1 LQLQKKKKLL
11 ALEDNKAL
19 FSRLKQEGVQLAEHG
34 KFWQAISH
42 WDNALAIDSSDA
54 ALFEMKAQALMNLH
68 EWVPSIQCSE
78 ACIRLQPGW
87 WVGHQTLGRA
97 QIGLGEVGLAVKSFE
112 RAVHLNPADEELRRD
127 DLDWAVSLLR
137 DKQKLDDGETS
148 QTSLG
153 EACQSRLTKLR
164 T

>member
-1 LQLQKKKKLL
+1 MKT
-11 ALEDNKAL
+11 L
-19 FSRLKQEGVQLAEHG
+19 FFNFQILSLKVVKCRL
-34 KFWQAISH
+34 
-42 WDNALAIDSSDA
+42 SDA
-54 ALFEMKAQALMNLH
+54 ALFEMKAQALMNVH

-153 EACQSRLTKLR
+153 EASQSRLTKLR